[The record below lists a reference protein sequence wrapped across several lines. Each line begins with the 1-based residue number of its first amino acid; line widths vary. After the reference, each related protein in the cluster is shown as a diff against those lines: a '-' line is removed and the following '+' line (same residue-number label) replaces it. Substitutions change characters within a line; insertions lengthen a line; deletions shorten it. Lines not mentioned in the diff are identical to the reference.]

1 MTLEPL
7 LNASLAIQIHV
18 ATVAPAFLIGTWLIF
33 FSTKGAPWHRTLGKI
48 YLALMVIT
56 AIAAI
61 FIKAVVGPTFM
72 GFGLIHL
79 FVLLTLSGVY
89 NAIQGVRTGDIRRHK
104 SAMIGVYAGAILVAG
119 AFTFLPGR
127 IMYEIFFT

>member
-7 LNASLAIQIHV
+7 LNASTAIQIHV
-18 ATVAPAFLIGTWLIF
+18 ATVVPAFLIGTWLIF
-33 FSTKGAPWHRTLGKI
+33 FSAKGAPWHRTLGKI

-56 AIAAI
+56 AISAI
-61 FIKAVVGPTFM
+61 FITAVVGPTIM

-89 NAIQGVRTGDIRRHK
+89 NAIRGLQTGNINRHK
-104 SAMIGVYAGAILVAG
+104 RAMLGVYVGAILVAG
-119 AFTFLPGR
+119 AFTFMPGR
-127 IMYEIFFT
+127 IMYEMFLA